1 MHNESDN
8 YHNEL
13 LTIGEKIKASITNL
27 IEKLGGKICME
38 YYHTETD
45 CERYIFSDTDKNGFG
60 IVYYVNEIFTEN
72 GEPYFRLA
80 DSEGGYETEW
90 NLDGFTTS
98 ELVYLL
104 MDIEGV
110 ANYIEENGEEV
121 ITDYPE
127 YA

>member
-8 YHNEL
+8 YLNEL
-13 LTIGEKIKASITNL
+13 LTIGEKIKVSITNL

-38 YYHTETD
+38 YYHTETECD
-45 CERYIFSDTDKNGFG
+45 QYTFSDTDDDGFG
-60 IVYYVNEIFTEN
+60 IAYYVNEIFTEN
-72 GEPYFRLA
+72 GKPFFRLA

-90 NLDGFTTS
+90 SLENFTTS

-121 ITDYPE
+121 MTDYPE